1 MSAPID
7 DNQVPKIPDLA
18 LAVSRAIG
26 YDDRKTLTQGK
37 CSINVSLLAKVQL
50 S

>member
-18 LAVSRAIG
+18 LAVNISRLYLA
-26 YDDRKTLTQGK
+26 YLRKTNQLTFTH
-37 CSINVSLLAKVQL
+37 IL
-50 S
+50 

>member
-18 LAVSRAIG
+18 LAVSKMSG
-26 YDDRKTLTQGK
+26 NFEDE
-37 CSINVSLLAKVQL
+37 NVVKQCNM
-50 S
+50 